1 MQGLSTALVA
11 LAGVLATMLAGH
23 FSLTRGVHGRAWLVA
38 FCLMFAL
45 QSGLLVL
52 HLLAPGLLPP
62 ALRAVVGASIPPLIY
77 LFFARGSG
85 VPATPPKAGDALHAL
100 PSLGLLLLVLTPG
113 AGWWIDAAM
122 VAIEAG
128 YALALLSLDRTSG
141 ALGPIRRRAMLG
153 AASVLAAVAV
163 LDVLIALEVSDG
175 RLLSGSLALQAAVA
189 LLAASL
195 LAWFVWAWRN
205 PEWFRDLAGALGE
218 ADDAPSTPVPS
229 VPPPEGT
236 PPCDGADGDDHA
248 DGANAGHASAIALC
262 RRLDAHLRERQAYAE
277 FGLSLATTARRLS
290 VSAKQLSAAVN
301 RVHGRGFRT
310 LLNDYKVEAAAR
322 LLTDPLVAERPI
334 TEIMFDAGFQ
344 TKSNFNKEFV
354 LRMGVSPSEYRS
366 AKSAP

>member
-11 LAGVLATMLAGH
+11 LAGALAMMLAGH
-23 FSLTRGVHGRAWLVA
+23 FSLTRGVPGRAWLVA

-85 VPATPPKAGDALHAL
+85 VPTAPPQGRDALHAL
-100 PSLGLLLLVLTPG
+100 PTLGLLLLVLTPG

-122 VAIEAG
+122 VAIETG
-128 YALALLSLDRTSG
+128 YALALLSLNRASG

-153 AASVLAAVAV
+153 AASVLLAVAM
-163 LDVLIALEVSDG
+163 LDVLIALELSDG
-175 RLLSGSLALQAAVA
+175 RLLSGSLALQVASA
-189 LLAASL
+189 LLSASL

-218 ADDAPSTPVPS
+218 VDHAPPTPAPSPSASPREDMPPRDDAEGADADDT
-229 VPPPEGT
+229 
-236 PPCDGADGDDHA
+236 
-248 DGANAGHASAIALC
+248 SAIALC
-262 RRLDAHLRERQAYAE
+262 RRLDAHLRERQAYTE

-322 LLTDPLVAERPI
+322 LLADSTLAERPI

-354 LRMGVSPSEYRS
+354 LRMGISPSEYRS
-366 AKSAP
+366 ANSAA

>member
-52 HLLAPGLLPP
+52 HLLAPGQLPP

-218 ADDAPSTPVPS
+218 ADH
-229 VPPPEGT
+229 PPPTPPPTASPREGT
-236 PPCDGADGDDHA
+236 PPRNDTEGADADD
-248 DGANAGHASAIALC
+248 ASASALC
-262 RRLDAHLRERQAYAE
+262 RRLDAYLRERQAYTE
-277 FGLSLATTARRLS
+277 FGLSLATAARRLS
-290 VSAKQLSAAVN
+290 VSAKLLSAAVN

-322 LLTDPLVAERPI
+322 LLTDPTMAERPI

-354 LRMGVSPSEYRS
+354 LRKGVSPSEFRS
-366 AKSAP
+366 KQSAP